1 VTDTSTPTLGR
12 SSAQLLIL
20 IGILWLLLAAA
31 LFIYQIAVP
40 PRVEITWETAT
51 EQNTVGFNLYRST
64 TPDGSYTLVNEGQF
78 IASQGSPVSGASY
91 VFTDDDVSSAQT
103 YYYVLEEIEAD
114 GSSIR
119 YEDDLFEYQVPGL
132 IWWLILL
139 TIAAALIGLGMVY
152 AGLQERKKQ

>member
-1 VTDTSTPTLGR
+1 
-12 SSAQLLIL
+12 LLIL

-64 TPDGSYTLVNEGQF
+64 MPDGKYTLVNEGQF
-78 IASQGSPVSGASY
+78 IASQGSPVSGAAY
-91 VFTDDDVSSAQT
+91 VYTDDDVSSAQT

-132 IWWLILL
+132 TWWLILL
-139 TIAAALIGLGMVY
+139 TIAAAVIGIGMVY

>member
-1 VTDTSTPTLGR
+1 MTNTPAQPRRR
-12 SSAQLLIL
+12 SSAPLLIF
-20 IGILWLLLAAA
+20 IGALWLLLAVA
-31 LFIYQIAVP
+31 LLIYQVAVP

-64 TPDGSYTLVNEGQF
+64 TPDGSYTLINEGQF

-91 VFTDDDVSSAQT
+91 AYTDNNVSAAQT

-132 IWWLILL
+132 AWWLILL
-139 TIAAALIGLGMVY
+139 TIAAAMIGLAMVY
-152 AGLQERKKQ
+152 AGLQERKTQ